1 VTSGRKAAEVGGGT
15 AAEITVAAPAKLNL
29 YLRVVGRRPDGY
41 HELDSLVAFAELGDV
56 VRAAPSDDLT
66 LTIDGPFA
74 DALSRAGPPAGNLV
88 LRAARALAQLTG
100 VRAGARLTLTKTL
113 PVASGIGGGS
123 ADAAAALRALIAL
136 WGVEPDPAAL
146 HALALALGA
155 DVPVCLAGSA
165 CRLQGIG
172 ERLTRLETLPAL
184 PLLLVNPG
192 RPLATRDVFGA
203 RAGAFSTP
211 LETLPAIRDAAT
223 LAVLV
228 RSGGNDLEA
237 AARALLPV
245 VAEILAALRAAPG
258 CLAAAMS
265 GSGATCFG
273 LFDRAESA
281 ALAEAYLRTAQP
293 AWWAAATTLRGAAR
307 QPDSRRALARP
318 GPPG

>member
-1 VTSGRKAAEVGGGT
+1 VTGGRKAAEVT
-15 AAEITVAAPAKLNL
+15 IAAPAKLNL

-56 VRAAPSDDLT
+56 VRAAPSNELT
-66 LTIDGPFA
+66 LTLDGPFA
-74 DALSRAGPPAGNLV
+74 GALSHAGPPADNLV

-100 VRAGARLTLTKTL
+100 VRVGARLTLTKTL

-123 ADAAAALRALIAL
+123 ADAAAALRALIVL
-136 WGVEPDPAAL
+136 WGIDPEPTAL

-172 ERLTRLETLPAL
+172 ERLTQLERLPSL

-192 RPLATRDVFGA
+192 RPLATKDVFGA
-203 RAGAFSTP
+203 RIGAYSAP
-211 LETLPAIRDAAT
+211 LETLPAAPDATA
-223 LAVLV
+223 LAALV
-228 RSGGNDLEA
+228 RAGGNDLEA
-237 AARALLPV
+237 PARAQLPV
-245 VAEILAALRAAPG
+245 IAEILAALRAAPG
-258 CLAAAMS
+258 CRVAAMS

-281 ALAEAYLRTAQP
+281 ALAEAYLRAAQP
-293 AWWAAATTLRGAAR
+293 AWWAAATMLKGVAK
-307 QPDSRRALARP
+307 P
-318 GPPG
+318 